1 MRAEPG
7 AATAAA
13 AAAAAAWG
21 GLGGRA
27 AVGTASASAASAAS
41 AAPAA
46 PADGAPAEVVLY
58 DTLRRAKAP
67 VVPHSGGSSLTMYV
81 CGVTVYDLSHIGHA
95 RAYVAYDLLFR
106 ALRRAGFDV
115 TYCRNFTD
123 VDDKIIARARESGEG
138 ERELAE
144 RMAVEF
150 HRDMDA
156 LGILRPTLEPRATDH
171 IPDIIKQIE
180 AIISN
185 GHAYAVDGGDVYFSV
200 PSMQGRYGRLSGRGE
215 GDNRAG
221 ERVGVDQR
229 KHDPADF
236 ALWKGVKA
244 DEPSW
249 DSPWGKGRPGWH
261 IECSAM
267 IEAMLGGRVDIHGG
281 GRDLVFPHH
290 ENELAQA
297 EAACSCGGHC
307 GAEAA
312 EKEDFVFAGHWVH
325 NGFVNVDS
333 EKMSK
338 SLGNFFTIRDV
349 LKSYSPVA
357 LRFFLMGTQYRAPVN
372 FSQRGLE
379 EASER
384 MFYIMQT
391 VLEAR
396 AVLTELAA
404 EPAVAEEGSS
414 GAAGASEAVKAAE
427 SLVSDS
433 DAALRDDI
441 NTPAVIAGLSA
452 PLKALN
458 DLTAPKGKKK
468 KKLNA
473 TPGQRT
479 SDMAALLEALETV
492 LEMLGLPAAESAMEA
507 ALMELRHRALVR
519 AELTEEELAG
529 EVAAREQAREA
540 KDYARADEIR
550 KDLETRGVALLDGG
564 AAGGTQWQ
572 PCARMPVTAST

>member
-1 MRAEPG
+1 MG
-7 AATAAA
+7 
-13 AAAAAAWG
+13 
-21 GLGGRA
+21 
-27 AVGTASASAASAAS
+27 
-41 AAPAA
+41 
-46 PADGAPAEVVLY
+46 
-58 DTLRRAKAP
+58 
-67 VVPHSGGSSLTMYV
+67 
-81 CGVTVYDLSHIGHA
+81 
-95 RAYVAYDLLFR
+95 
-106 ALRRAGFDV
+106 
-115 TYCRNFTD
+115 
-123 VDDKIIARARESGEG
+123 
-138 ERELAE
+138 
-144 RMAVEF
+144 
-150 HRDMDA
+150 
-156 LGILRPTLEPRATDH
+156 
-171 IPDIIKQIE
+171 
-180 AIISN
+180 
-185 GHAYAVDGGDVYFSV
+185 
-200 PSMQGRYGRLSGRGE
+200 GRYGRLSGRGD

-221 ERVGVDQR
+221 ERVVVDPR
-229 KHDPADF
+229 KRDPADF
-236 ALWKGVKA
+236 ALWKAAKEG
-244 DEPSW
+244 EPSW
-249 DSPWGKGRPGWH
+249 DSPWGPGRPGWH

-290 ENELAQA
+290 ENELA
-297 EAACSCGGHC
+297 

-452 PLKALN
+452 
-458 DLTAPKGKKK
+458 TAG
-468 KKLNA
+468 
-473 TPGQRT
+473 
-479 SDMAALLEALETV
+479 
-492 LEMLGLPAAESAMEA
+492 
-507 ALMELRHRALVR
+507 
-519 AELTEEELAG
+519 
-529 EVAAREQAREA
+529 
-540 KDYARADEIR
+540 
-550 KDLETRGVALLDGG
+550 
-564 AAGGTQWQ
+564 
-572 PCARMPVTAST
+572 

>member
-1 MRAEPG
+1 
-7 AATAAA
+7 
-13 AAAAAAWG
+13 
-21 GLGGRA
+21 
-27 AVGTASASAASAAS
+27 
-41 AAPAA
+41 
-46 PADGAPAEVVLY
+46 
-58 DTLRRAKAP
+58 
-67 VVPHSGGSSLTMYV
+67 MYV

-95 RAYVAYDLLFR
+95 RAYVAFDLLFR
-106 ALRRAGFDV
+106 VLRRAGYDV

-123 VDDKIIARARESGEG
+123 IDDKIIRRAAETGES
-138 ERELAE
+138 ERGLAE
-144 RMAVEF
+144 RMATEF

-171 IPDIIKQIE
+171 VPDIIKQIE
-180 AIISN
+180 TIIEN
-185 GHAYAVDGGDVYFSV
+185 GHGYAADGDVYFSV
-200 PSMQGRYGRLSGRGE
+200 PSMGGRYGRLSGRGD

-221 ERVGVDQR
+221 ERVVVDPR
-229 KHDPADF
+229 KRDPADF
-236 ALWKGVKA
+236 ALWKAAKE

-249 DSPWGKGRPGWH
+249 DSPWGPGRPGWH

-267 IEAMLGGRVDIHGG
+267 IEALLGGRVDIHGG

-297 EAACSCGGHC
+297 EASCCPDCEGG
-307 GAEAA
+307 AA
-312 EKEDFVFAGHWVH
+312 FAGHWVH

-349 LKSYSPVA
+349 LQQYSPAA

-384 MFYIMQT
+384 MYYILQT
-391 VLEAR
+391 LGEAQG
-396 AVLTELAA
+396 VLTEVSAEAAAAAA
-404 EPAVAEEGSS
+404 EAADELLEGRRGQSDVAQMAE
-414 GAAGASEAVKAAE
+414 ALLSEAY
-427 SLVSDS
+427 
-433 DAALRDDI
+433 AALRDDI

-452 PLKALN
+452 PLKSLN
-458 DLTAPKGKKK
+458 DLIAPKGKKK
-468 KKLNA
+468 KKLKANPA
-473 TPGQRT
+473 QRAE
-479 SDMAALLEALETV
+479 DMDALLRALESV
-492 LEMLGLPAAESAMEA
+492 LEMLGLPAVESDREA
-507 ALMELRHRALVR
+507 ALRELRGRALVR

-529 EVAAREQAREA
+529 ELAARVQARES

-550 KDLETRGVALLDGG
+550 QGLEARGVALLDGG

-572 PCARMPVTAST
+572 PCARVPVGAGE

>member
-1 MRAEPG
+1 M
-7 AATAAA
+7 
-13 AAAAAAWG
+13 
-21 GLGGRA
+21 
-27 AVGTASASAASAAS
+27 
-41 AAPAA
+41 
-46 PADGAPAEVVLY
+46 VLY
-58 DTLRRAKAP
+58 DTLRREKAP
-67 VVPHSGGSSLTMYV
+67 VRPSGGGPGLTMYV

-95 RAYVAYDLLFR
+95 RAYVAFDLLFR
-106 ALRRAGFDV
+106 VLRRAGYDV

-123 VDDKIIARARESGEG
+123 VDDKIIARAAENGES
-138 ERELAE
+138 ERGLAE
-144 RMAVEF
+144 RMATEF

-171 IPDIIKQIE
+171 MPDIIKQIE
-180 AIISN
+180 TIIEN
-185 GHAYAVDGGDVYFSV
+185 GHGYAADGDVYFSV
-200 PSMQGRYGRLSGRGE
+200 PSMAGRYGRLSGRGD

-221 ERVGVDQR
+221 ERVVVDPR
-229 KHDPADF
+229 KRDPADF
-236 ALWKGVKA
+236 ALWKAAKGG
-244 DEPSW
+244 EPTW
-249 DSPWGKGRPGWH
+249 DSPWGPGRPGWH

-267 IEAMLGGRVDIHGG
+267 IEALLGGRVDIHGG
-281 GRDLVFPHH
+281 GRDLTFPHH

-297 EAACSCGGHC
+297 EASCCPSCDEGG
-307 GAEAA
+307 AP
-312 EKEDFVFAGHWVH
+312 FAGHWVH

-349 LKSYSPVA
+349 LQQYSPAA

-384 MFYIMQT
+384 MFYILQT
-391 VLEAR
+391 LVEAQG
-396 AVLTELAA
+396 VLTEVSGEAAAA
-404 EPAVAEEGSS
+404 EAADEPQQARRGPSDAAQMAE
-414 GAAGASEAVKAAE
+414 ALLSEA
-427 SLVSDS
+427 

-458 DLTAPKGKKK
+458 DLVAPKGKKK
-468 KKLNA
+468 KKLKANPA
-473 TPGQRT
+473 QHAD
-479 SDMAALLEALETV
+479 DMGALLRALESV
-492 LEMLGLPAAESAMEA
+492 LEMLGLPAAEADREA
-507 ALMELRHRALVR
+507 ALRELRGRALVR

-529 EVAAREQAREA
+529 ELAARVQAREA

-550 KDLETRGVALLDGG
+550 QGLEARGVALLDGG

-572 PCARMPVTAST
+572 PCARVPVAAGE